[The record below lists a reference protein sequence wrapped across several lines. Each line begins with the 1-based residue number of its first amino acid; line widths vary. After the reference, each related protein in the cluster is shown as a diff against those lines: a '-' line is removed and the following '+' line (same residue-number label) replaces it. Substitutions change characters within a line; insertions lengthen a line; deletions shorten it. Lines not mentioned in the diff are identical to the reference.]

1 MSSNLRKIG
10 ILGSTGSIGINSLE
24 VIKNLNRNGFNIRI
38 TFLTSNNRIDLLAK
52 QVDELHPET
61 VFIQNQQK
69 ANEFRKNYNFYKC
82 KIFDNFSEFLKYLR
96 ECDTDIVIN
105 SLVGIN
111 GLIPTVELIKSG
123 KNIALANKESL
134 VVAGKLI
141 NELLHIHKT
150 KLYPIDS
157 EHSAIMQC
165 LTGEKRETVVKIFL
179 TASGGPF
186 RTKTIGEMSN
196 VTVDEALNHPNWNMG
211 NKITIDSAS
220 MMNKGLEVIEAKW
233 LFNLDPEQ
241 IEVLIHP
248 QSIIHSMVEFRD
260 GSIKAQLGLP
270 DMKIPIQYALTYPDR
285 IISDFPKIDFRN
297 LKELT
302 FEQPDFSKFK
312 CLKLAFA
319 TLRNGGSYPIV
330 LNAANEEA
338 VKLFLNFKIKFTEI
352 PEIIQNE
359 LDKHN
364 YVNNFELED
373 IIKIDN
379 FVRLN
384 IKKLYN

>member
-1 MSSNLRKIG
+1 LSSNLRKIG

-69 ANEFRKNYNFYKC
+69 ANEFRKNYNFKKC
-82 KIFDNFSEFLKYLR
+82 KIFNNFSEFLKYLR

>member
-1 MSSNLRKIG
+1 LSSNLRKIG

-69 ANEFRKNYNFYKC
+69 ANEFRKNYNFNKC

>member
-1 MSSNLRKIG
+1 
-10 ILGSTGSIGINSLE
+10 
-24 VIKNLNRNGFNIRI
+24 
-38 TFLTSNNRIDLLAK
+38 
-52 QVDELHPET
+52 
-61 VFIQNQQK
+61 
-69 ANEFRKNYNFYKC
+69 
-82 KIFDNFSEFLKYLR
+82 
-96 ECDTDIVIN
+96 
-105 SLVGIN
+105 
-111 GLIPTVELIKSG
+111 
-123 KNIALANKESL
+123 
-134 VVAGKLI
+134 
-141 NELLHIHKT
+141 
-150 KLYPIDS
+150 
-157 EHSAIMQC
+157 MQC

>member
-1 MSSNLRKIG
+1 LSSNLKKIG